1 MLVYEL
7 VIEDENVDEVFA
19 ISLVENPA
27 IESNFVYFNKDEIK
41 FAKLNNEKRMVM
53 GPILIPNKRI
63 PRVGGD
69 GVPYEVFFKP
79 ETVSKLAQ
87 TYLEKKYTDKTTIE
101 HESNVKDVSLV
112 ESWIVESAEKDKS
125 KLYGLNVPA
134 GTWMGTFKIN
144 NDEIWDEYV
153 KTGKVKGFSIEGI
166 FGHNLVGIDD
176 YKEDY
181 FLSAIEDSEAEELLE
196 KIKGIIKNEQVKL
209 ESYSDYGDS
218 ISNNAKRGIELNEAQ
233 DNKCGTQVG
242 KIRAQQLAN
251 GEPISVE
258 TIKRMYSYLS
268 RAEVYYDENKTTEC
282 GTISYLLWG
291 GKAALGWSRN
301 KLRELGLLEEGEV
314 QPTVDSTYPGESATT
329 ASYIA
334 PQTLEEEEL
343 DVFGYRTSHFDIC
356 PGAIGTF
363 TDLTSLK
370 LEEDTI
376 GMVRSAAVIA
386 DKVFEIEKEVVN
398 SSSSDSSTVKEVEVL
413 VEDFKDVMREIDEI
427 EKTVHDVSY
436 MDGHIEVVKSY
447 L

>member
-1 MLVYEL
+1 MLIYEL

-27 IESNFVYFNKDEIK
+27 IESNFVYFNKSEIQ
-41 FAKLNNEKRMVM
+41 FAKINNEKRMVM

-63 PRVGGD
+63 PRIGGD
-69 GVPYEVFFKP
+69 GIPYEVFFKP

-87 TYLEKKYTDKTTIE
+87 MYLEKKYTDKTTIE
-101 HESNVKDVSLV
+101 HESDVKNVSLV
-112 ESWIVESAEKDKS
+112 ESWIVESIQKDKS
-125 KLYGLNVPA
+125 KLYGLNVPV

-166 FGHNLVGIDD
+166 FGHNLVGIEDF
-176 YKEDY
+176 KEDY
-181 FLSAIEDSEAEELLE
+181 FLSNIEDLEAKQLLE
-196 KIKGIIKNEQVKL
+196 KIKAIIKNEEVKL
-209 ESYSDYGDS
+209 ESYSDYGDG
-218 ISNNAKRGIELNEAQ
+218 IRNNAKRGIELNEAQ
-233 DNKCGTQVG
+233 GNKCGTQVG
-242 KIRAQQLAN
+242 KVRAQQLAN

-268 RAEVYYDENKTTEC
+268 RAEVYYDESNTTEC

-314 QPTVDSTYPGESATT
+314 QPSVNSTYPGE
-329 ASYIA
+329 ASGSFIS
-334 PQTLEEEEL
+334 PEVLQEEGL
-343 DVFGYRTSHFDIC
+343 DIFGYRTSHFDIC

-363 TDLTSLK
+363 TELINTPMDN
-370 LEEDTI
+370 ETI
-376 GMVRSAAVIA
+376 GMVRSAAVVA

-398 SSSSDSSTVKEVEVL
+398 SSSTDSSTVREVEVL
-413 VEDFKDVMREIDEI
+413 VDDFKDVINEISEDVG
-427 EKTVHDVSY
+427 KLFDVSY
-436 MDGHIEVVKSY
+436 MNGHIEVVKSY